1 MFYGSMRR
9 FMSCC
14 PKLHNKNGKFMT
26 LDAKIISRSSAEALI
41 PTEISSEIIKEVP
54 KSSAAL
60 SLFKQLP
67 NMSAKQKTLPVAST
81 LPSAYFLNGDTDTK
95 KTTNAE
101 WDKLTLTAEEIAVIV
116 PIPEAVLDDSSYSL
130 WDEIKPQIVEAFGL
144 AIDEAV
150 FFGTNKPST
159 YPDAIVSTAIA
170 KNATVEAGTNEDI
183 AGDII
188 GEGGVMELVEKSGF
202 RVTGFYADR
211 TLEAKFRNLR
221 DKNNQLLYTPGL
233 TSETPVSLVGRPL
246 VYDEIGGVFEEGHE
260 VGSAPEGC
268 PRVQLGADVGA
279 HMCLL
284 VERVGGSSTKRQLE
298 GRPLLVG
305 CQAFGRR
312 EADGLPVY
320 VAVIG
325 VEGDKAT
332 DSQLWRDVVGPFKV
346 HTPSADFVGK
356 ISRYRCV
363 HLPVNRG
370 MYFSLRCFLGMQVHS
385 CQHAGHDGRC
395 LQG

>member
-1 MFYGSMRR
+1 MIKKVK
-9 FMSCC
+9 
-14 PKLHNKNGKFMT
+14 KLKKGKIMT

-159 YPDAIVSTAIA
+159 YPDAIVSAAIA
-170 KNATVEAGTNEDI
+170 KKATVEVGTNEDI

-233 TSETPVSLVGRPL
+233 TSEMPVSLVGRPMM
-246 VYDEIGGVFEEGHE
+246 YDETGIFD
-260 VGSAPEGC
+260 STKA
-268 PRVQLGADVGA
+268 
-279 HMCLL
+279 LL
-284 VERVGGSSTKRQLE
+284 VAGDFTKAVYSIRQDITYKVLD
-298 GRPLLVG
+298 
-305 CQAFGRR
+305 QAIIQNT
-312 EADGLPVY
+312 DGTIAYNL
-320 VAVIG
+320 AQQ
-325 VEGDKAT
+325 DMLA
-332 DSQLWRDVVGPFKV
+332 L
-346 HTPSADFVGK
+346 
-356 ISRYRCV
+356 RCV
-363 HLPVNRG
+363 MRLGVQVASPVNRKG
-370 MYFSLRCFLGMQVHS
+370 GTNRYPFAVLTPKSS
-385 CQHAGHDGRC
+385 T
-395 LQG
+395 

>member
-1 MFYGSMRR
+1 
-9 FMSCC
+9 
-14 PKLHNKNGKFMT
+14 MT
-26 LDAKIISRSSAEALI
+26 LDAKIISRTSAEALI
-41 PTEISSEIIKEVP
+41 PTEISTEIIKEVP

-67 NMSAKQKTLPVAST
+67 NMSSKQKTLPVAST

-116 PIPEAVLDDSSYSL
+116 PIPEAVLDDASYNL

-159 YPDAIVSTAIA
+159 YPDAIVTAALA
-170 KNATVEAGTNEDI
+170 KSATVEIGTNEDI

-188 GEGGVMELVEKSGF
+188 GEGGVMEKVEKTGF

-246 VYDEIGGVFEEGHE
+246 VYDEIGGVFDTTKALLIAGDFTKA
-260 VGSAPEGC
+260 VYSIRQDLTYKVLDQAVIQNTDGTIAYNLAQQDMVALRCVMRIG
-268 PRVQLGADVGA
+268 VQIANPVTRAGGKNGYPFA
-279 HMCLL
+279 LL
-284 VERVGGSSTKRQLE
+284 V
-298 GRPLLVG
+298 P
-305 CQAFGRR
+305 
-312 EADGLPVY
+312 
-320 VAVIG
+320 
-325 VEGDKAT
+325 AT
-332 DSQLWRDVVGPFKV
+332 
-346 HTPSADFVGK
+346 A
-356 ISRYRCV
+356 
-363 HLPVNRG
+363 
-370 MYFSLRCFLGMQVHS
+370 
-385 CQHAGHDGRC
+385 
-395 LQG
+395 

>member
-1 MFYGSMRR
+1 MIKKVK
-9 FMSCC
+9 
-14 PKLHNKNGKFMT
+14 KLKKGKIMT

-159 YPDAIVSTAIA
+159 YPDAIVSAAIA

-246 VYDEIGGVFEEGHE
+246 VYDEIGGVFDTSKALLIAGDFTKA
-260 VGSAPEGC
+260 VYSIRQDLTYKILDQAIIQNTDGTIAYNLAQQDMVALRCVMRIG
-268 PRVQLGADVGA
+268 VQIANPVTRTGGTNRYPFA
-279 HMCLL
+279 LL
-284 VERVGGSSTKRQLE
+284 V
-298 GRPLLVG
+298 P
-305 CQAFGRR
+305 A
-312 EADGLPVY
+312 ADL
-320 VAVIG
+320 
-325 VEGDKAT
+325 
-332 DSQLWRDVVGPFKV
+332 
-346 HTPSADFVGK
+346 
-356 ISRYRCV
+356 
-363 HLPVNRG
+363 
-370 MYFSLRCFLGMQVHS
+370 
-385 CQHAGHDGRC
+385 
-395 LQG
+395 

>member
-1 MFYGSMRR
+1 MIKKVK
-9 FMSCC
+9 
-14 PKLHNKNGKFMT
+14 KLKKGKIMT

-246 VYDEIGGVFEEGHE
+246 VYDEIGGVFDTSKALLIAGDFTKA
-260 VGSAPEGC
+260 VYSIRQDLTYKILDQAIIQNTDGTIAYNLAQQDMVALRCVMRIG
-268 PRVQLGADVGA
+268 VQIANPVTRTGGTNRYPFV
-279 HMCLL
+279 LL
-284 VERVGGSSTKRQLE
+284 V
-298 GRPLLVG
+298 P
-305 CQAFGRR
+305 A
-312 EADGLPVY
+312 AD
-320 VAVIG
+320 
-325 VEGDKAT
+325 
-332 DSQLWRDVVGPFKV
+332 S
-346 HTPSADFVGK
+346 
-356 ISRYRCV
+356 
-363 HLPVNRG
+363 
-370 MYFSLRCFLGMQVHS
+370 
-385 CQHAGHDGRC
+385 
-395 LQG
+395 

>member
-1 MFYGSMRR
+1 MIKKVK
-9 FMSCC
+9 
-14 PKLHNKNGKFMT
+14 KLKKGKIMT

-159 YPDAIVSTAIA
+159 YPDAIVNTAIA
-170 KNATVEAGTNEDI
+170 KNATVEAGTDEDI

-246 VYDEIGGVFEEGHE
+246 VYDEIGGVFDTSKALLIAGDFTKA
-260 VGSAPEGC
+260 VYSIRQDLTYKILDQAIIQNTDGTIAYNLAQQDMVALRCVMRIG
-268 PRVQLGADVGA
+268 VQIANPVTRTGGTNRYPFA
-279 HMCLL
+279 LL
-284 VERVGGSSTKRQLE
+284 V
-298 GRPLLVG
+298 P
-305 CQAFGRR
+305 A
-312 EADGLPVY
+312 AD
-320 VAVIG
+320 
-325 VEGDKAT
+325 
-332 DSQLWRDVVGPFKV
+332 S
-346 HTPSADFVGK
+346 
-356 ISRYRCV
+356 
-363 HLPVNRG
+363 
-370 MYFSLRCFLGMQVHS
+370 
-385 CQHAGHDGRC
+385 
-395 LQG
+395 

>member
-1 MFYGSMRR
+1 
-9 FMSCC
+9 
-14 PKLHNKNGKFMT
+14 MT

-159 YPDAIVSTAIA
+159 YPDAIVSAAIA
-170 KNATVEAGTNEDI
+170 KKATVEVGTNEDI

-246 VYDEIGGVFEEGHE
+246 VYDEIGGVFDTSKALLIAGDFTKA
-260 VGSAPEGC
+260 VYSIRQDLTYKVLDQAVIQNTDGTIAYNLAQQDMVALRCVMRIG
-268 PRVQLGADVGA
+268 VQIANPA
-279 HMCLL
+279 T
-284 VERVGGSSTKRQLE
+284 RTGGSNSY
-298 GRPLLVG
+298 PFAVLVP
-305 CQAFGRR
+305 AAA
-312 EADGLPVY
+312 E
-320 VAVIG
+320 
-325 VEGDKAT
+325 
-332 DSQLWRDVVGPFKV
+332 S
-346 HTPSADFVGK
+346 
-356 ISRYRCV
+356 
-363 HLPVNRG
+363 
-370 MYFSLRCFLGMQVHS
+370 
-385 CQHAGHDGRC
+385 
-395 LQG
+395 

>member
-1 MFYGSMRR
+1 MIKKVK
-9 FMSCC
+9 
-14 PKLHNKNGKFMT
+14 KLKKGKIMT

-246 VYDEIGGVFEEGHE
+246 VYDEIGGVFDTSKALLIAGDFTKA
-260 VGSAPEGC
+260 VYSIRQDLTYKILDQAIIQNTDGTIAYNLAQQDMVALRCVMRIG
-268 PRVQLGADVGA
+268 VQIANPVTRTGGTNRYPFA
-279 HMCLL
+279 LL
-284 VERVGGSSTKRQLE
+284 V
-298 GRPLLVG
+298 P
-305 CQAFGRR
+305 A
-312 EADGLPVY
+312 AD
-320 VAVIG
+320 
-325 VEGDKAT
+325 
-332 DSQLWRDVVGPFKV
+332 S
-346 HTPSADFVGK
+346 
-356 ISRYRCV
+356 
-363 HLPVNRG
+363 
-370 MYFSLRCFLGMQVHS
+370 
-385 CQHAGHDGRC
+385 
-395 LQG
+395 

>member
-1 MFYGSMRR
+1 MIKKVK
-9 FMSCC
+9 
-14 PKLHNKNGKFMT
+14 KLKKGKIMT

-159 YPDAIVSTAIA
+159 YSDAIVNTAIA

-246 VYDEIGGVFEEGHE
+246 VYDEIGGVFDTSKALLIAGDFTKA
-260 VGSAPEGC
+260 VYSIRQDLTYKILDQAIIQNTDGTIAYNLAQQDMVALRCVMRIG
-268 PRVQLGADVGA
+268 VQIANPVTRTGGTNRYPFA
-279 HMCLL
+279 LL
-284 VERVGGSSTKRQLE
+284 V
-298 GRPLLVG
+298 P
-305 CQAFGRR
+305 A
-312 EADGLPVY
+312 AD
-320 VAVIG
+320 
-325 VEGDKAT
+325 
-332 DSQLWRDVVGPFKV
+332 S
-346 HTPSADFVGK
+346 
-356 ISRYRCV
+356 
-363 HLPVNRG
+363 
-370 MYFSLRCFLGMQVHS
+370 
-385 CQHAGHDGRC
+385 
-395 LQG
+395 